1 VLNPTSVVGGKTS
14 QGTVTIGSA
23 APAGGLVIS
32 LKSSSTTATVP
43 ASVTISA
50 GQTSATF
57 TVKTSAVTTKTTSTI
72 TATFG
77 STSKTAVL
85 TIT

>member
-1 VLNPTSVVGGKTS
+1 
-14 QGTVTIGSA
+14 
-23 APAGGLVIS
+23 
-32 LKSSSTTATVP
+32 
-43 ASVTISA
+43 
-50 GQTSATF
+50 
-57 TVKTSAVTTKTTSTI
+57 VKTSAVTTKTTSTI